1 MCWSFISP
9 SKKQTNN
16 IFTEVCFERLDS
28 PGHKVVNSPAYD
40 GVVEHS
46 HVDVDHTDSVTNLGK
61 GEDG

>member
-1 MCWSFISP
+1 MNYLTDI
-9 SKKQTNN
+9 
-16 IFTEVCFERLDS
+16 CFERDDS
-28 PGHKVVNSPAYD
+28 PRDKVVNSPAYD

>member
-1 MCWSFISP
+1 MKTEAFDRLA
-9 SKKQTNN
+9 TNYLTD
-16 IFTEVCFERLDS
+16 ICFESLDS

-61 GEDG
+61 RKEVEDG